1 MNKTFPAG
9 WVIATLALIAY
20 FFVAVLLTG
29 EVSLAITVL
38 LLVLVIWFLTY
49 KLKFRRLRNLELI
62 MRMYTDFTG
71 TLERIKE
78 RVAEDEAR
86 REAAADRRSQVLTD
100 RERNRERRKT
110 ESSKEVPVDK
120 KYTEMIE
127 RRVRESRA
135 NQEQSEG
142 SNEMEP

>member
-9 WVIATLALIAY
+9 WTIATLALISY
-20 FFVAVLLTG
+20 FLVAILLTG
-29 EVSLAITVL
+29 KVALSVTVL

-49 KLKFRRLRNLELI
+49 KVKFRRLRNLELI
-62 MRMYTDFTG
+62 IRMYTDFTG

-86 REAAADRRSQVLTD
+86 RRAAADRERHVLMQRESRRAD
-100 RERNRERRKT
+100 RAG
-110 ESSKEVPVDK
+110 ESSIADK

-135 NQEQSEG
+135 NQD
-142 SNEMEP
+142 EMEGTNETES

>member
-1 MNKTFPAG
+1 MA
-9 WVIATLALIAY
+9 I
-20 FFVAVLLTG
+20 LLTG
-29 EVSLAITVL
+29 KVALSVTVL

-100 RERNRERRKT
+100 RERRKT

>member
-1 MNKTFPAG
+1 MNKTFPTG
-9 WVIATLALIAY
+9 WAIATLALMAY
-20 FFVAVLLTG
+20 FFMAILLTG
-29 EVSLAITVL
+29 KVALSVTVL

-78 RVAEDEAR
+78 RVAEGEAR

-100 RERNRERRKT
+100 RERRKT

-120 KYTEMIE
+120 KYTDLIE

-142 SNEMEP
+142 SNETES

>member
-1 MNKTFPAG
+1 MNKTFPTG
-9 WVIATLALIAY
+9 WAIATLALMAY
-20 FFVAVLLTG
+20 FFMAILLTG
-29 EVSLAITVL
+29 KVALSVTVL

-100 RERNRERRKT
+100 RERRKT

-120 KYTEMIE
+120 KYTDLIE

-135 NQEQSEG
+135 NQEQNEG
-142 SNEMEP
+142 TNETES

>member
-1 MNKTFPAG
+1 MNKQFPAG
-9 WVIATLALIAY
+9 WVIAILTLIAY
-20 FFVAVLLTG
+20 FSLGILLTG
-29 EVSLAITVL
+29 EVALFVGVL
-38 LLVLVIWFLTY
+38 LLVLVIWILFCKIRY
-49 KLKFRRLRNLELI
+49 KDLGNLELV
-62 MRMYTDFTG
+62 MRMYADFKG
-71 TLERIKE
+71 TVERIKE

-86 REAAADRRSQVLTD
+86 RKAAADRRRRVLTD
-100 RERNRERRKT
+100 RERNRERRRT

-142 SNEMEP
+142 SNETES

>member
-9 WVIATLALIAY
+9 WAIATLALMAY
-20 FFVAVLLTG
+20 FFMAILLTG

-62 MRMYTDFTG
+62 MRMYSDFTG

-142 SNEMEP
+142 SNEMES

>member
-9 WVIATLALIAY
+9 WAIAILVLMAY
-20 FFVAVLLTG
+20 FFMAFLLTG
-29 EVSLAITVL
+29 KVALSVTVL

-71 TLERIKE
+71 TLERVKE

-100 RERNRERRKT
+100 RERRKT

-127 RRVRESRA
+127 RRVRESKA
-135 NQEQSEG
+135 NQDEREST
-142 SNEMEP
+142 NEMES

>member
-9 WVIATLALIAY
+9 WTIATLALMAY
-20 FFVAVLLTG
+20 FFMAILLTG
-29 EVSLAITVL
+29 KVALSVTVL

-100 RERNRERRKT
+100 RESRKT

-142 SNEMEP
+142 SNEMES

>member
-1 MNKTFPAG
+1 MNKTFPTG
-9 WVIATLALIAY
+9 WAIATLALMAY
-20 FFVAVLLTG
+20 FFMAILLTG
-29 EVSLAITVL
+29 KVALSVTVL

-71 TLERIKE
+71 TLQRVKE

-86 REAAADRRSQVLTD
+86 RRAAADRERQVLMQRESRRAD
-100 RERNRERRKT
+100 RPR
-110 ESSKEVPVDK
+110 ESSIADK

-127 RRVRESRA
+127 RRVRESKA
-135 NQEQSEG
+135 NQDEREG
-142 SNEMEP
+142 TNETES

>member
-71 TLERIKE
+71 TLERIRE

-86 REAAADRRSQVLTD
+86 RRAAVD
-100 RERNRERRKT
+100 RERQILMQRESRRADRPK
-110 ESSKEVPVDK
+110 ESSTADK

-135 NQEQSEG
+135 NQDKREG
-142 SNEMEP
+142 TNEAES

>member
-9 WVIATLALIAY
+9 WAIATLALIAY
-20 FFVAVLLTG
+20 FFIAVLLTG
-29 EVSLAITVL
+29 EVSLSVTVL
-38 LLVLVIWFLTY
+38 LLVLVIGFLTY

-86 REAAADRRSQVLTD
+86 RRAAADRERQVLMQRESRRAD
-100 RERNRERRKT
+100 RPK
-110 ESSKEVPVDK
+110 ESSTADK

-135 NQEQSEG
+135 NQDKREG
-142 SNEMEP
+142 TNETES

>member
-9 WVIATLALIAY
+9 WTIATLALMAY
-20 FFVAVLLTG
+20 FFMAILLTG
-29 EVSLAITVL
+29 KVALSVTVL

-71 TLERIKE
+71 TLERIRE

-86 REAAADRRSQVLTD
+86 RRAAVD
-100 RERNRERRKT
+100 RERQILMQRESRRADRPK
-110 ESSKEVPVDK
+110 ESSTADK

-135 NQEQSEG
+135 NQDKREG
-142 SNEMEP
+142 TNEAES

>member
-38 LLVLVIWFLTY
+38 LLVLVIWFITY

-71 TLERIKE
+71 TLERIRE

-86 REAAADRRSQVLTD
+86 RRAAADRERQVFMQRESRRAD
-100 RERNRERRKT
+100 RPK
-110 ESSKEVPVDK
+110 ESSTADK

-135 NQEQSEG
+135 NQDKREG
-142 SNEMEP
+142 TNEAES

>member
-9 WVIATLALIAY
+9 WAIATLALIAY
-20 FFVAVLLTG
+20 FFIAVLLTG
-29 EVSLAITVL
+29 EVSLSVTVL
-38 LLVLVIWFLTY
+38 LLVLVIGFLTY

-62 MRMYTDFTG
+62 MRMYIDFTG

-78 RVAEDEAR
+78 QVAEDEAR
-86 REAAADRRSQVLTD
+86 RRAAADRERQVLMQRESRRAD
-100 RERNRERRKT
+100 RPK
-110 ESSKEVPVDK
+110 ESSTADK

-135 NQEQSEG
+135 NQDKREG
-142 SNEMEP
+142 TNETES

>member
-9 WVIATLALIAY
+9 WAIATLALMAY
-20 FFVAVLLTG
+20 FFMAILLTG
-29 EVSLAITVL
+29 KVALSVTVL

-62 MRMYTDFTG
+62 MRMYADFTG

-100 RERNRERRKT
+100 RERRKT

-142 SNEMEP
+142 SNEMES

>member
-9 WVIATLALIAY
+9 WAIATLALIAY
-20 FFVAVLLTG
+20 FFIAVLLTG
-29 EVSLAITVL
+29 EVSLSVTVL
-38 LLVLVIWFLTY
+38 LLVLVIGFLTY

-86 REAAADRRSQVLTD
+86 RKAAADRERQVLTD

-142 SNEMEP
+142 SNEMES

>member
-62 MRMYTDFTG
+62 MRMYADFTG

-100 RERNRERRKT
+100 RERRKT

-127 RRVRESRA
+127 RRV
-135 NQEQSEG
+135 
-142 SNEMEP
+142 

>member
-1 MNKTFPAG
+1 MNKTFSAG
-9 WVIATLALIAY
+9 WAIATLALIAY
-20 FFVAVLLTG
+20 FFIAILLTG

-38 LLVLVIWFLTY
+38 LFVLVIWFLTY

-71 TLERIKE
+71 TLERIRE

-86 REAAADRRSQVLTD
+86 RRAAVD
-100 RERNRERRKT
+100 RERQILMQRERRRADRPK
-110 ESSKEVPVDK
+110 ESSTADK

-135 NQEQSEG
+135 NQDKREG
-142 SNEMEP
+142 TNEAES

>member
-9 WVIATLALIAY
+9 WTIATLALIAY
-20 FFVAVLLTG
+20 FFIAVLLTG
-29 EVSLAITVL
+29 EVSLSVTVL
-38 LLVLVIWFLTY
+38 LLVLVIGFLTY

-100 RERNRERRKT
+100 RERRKT

-135 NQEQSEG
+135 NQDKREG
-142 SNEMEP
+142 TNEAES

>member
-9 WVIATLALIAY
+9 WAIATLALIAY
-20 FFVAVLLTG
+20 FFIAVLLTG
-29 EVSLAITVL
+29 EVSLSVTVL
-38 LLVLVIWFLTY
+38 LLVLVIGFLTY
-49 KLKFRRLRNLELI
+49 KLKYRRLRNLELI

-86 REAAADRRSQVLTD
+86 RRAAADRERQVLMQRESRRAD
-100 RERNRERRKT
+100 RPK
-110 ESSKEVPVDK
+110 ESSTADK

-135 NQEQSEG
+135 NQDREG
-142 SNEMEP
+142 TNETES

>member
-9 WVIATLALIAY
+9 WAIATLALMAY
-20 FFVAVLLTG
+20 FFMAILLTG
-29 EVSLAITVL
+29 KVALSVTVL

-100 RERNRERRKT
+100 RERRKT

-120 KYTEMIE
+120 KYTDLIE

-142 SNEMEP
+142 SNETES

>member
-9 WVIATLALIAY
+9 WAIATLALIAY
-20 FFVAVLLTG
+20 FLIAVLLTG
-29 EVSLAITVL
+29 EVSLSVTVL
-38 LLVLVIWFLTY
+38 LLVLVIGFLTY

-86 REAAADRRSQVLTD
+86 RRAAADRERQVLMQRESRRAD
-100 RERNRERRKT
+100 RPK
-110 ESSKEVPVDK
+110 ESSTADK

-135 NQEQSEG
+135 NQDREG
-142 SNEMEP
+142 INETES

>member
-9 WVIATLALIAY
+9 WAIATLALIAY
-20 FFVAVLLTG
+20 FFIAVLLTG
-29 EVSLAITVL
+29 EVSLSVTVL
-38 LLVLVIWFLTY
+38 LLVLVIGFLTY

-86 REAAADRRSQVLTD
+86 RRAAADLERQVLMQRESRRAD
-100 RERNRERRKT
+100 RPK
-110 ESSKEVPVDK
+110 ESSTADK

-135 NQEQSEG
+135 NQDREG
-142 SNEMEP
+142 INETES

>member
-9 WVIATLALIAY
+9 WAIATLALMAY
-20 FFVAVLLTG
+20 FFMAILLTG
-29 EVSLAITVL
+29 KVALSVTVL

-86 REAAADRRSQVLTD
+86 REAAADRRSQVLTA
-100 RERNRERRKT
+100 RERRKT
-110 ESSKEVPVDK
+110 ESSKEIPVDK
-120 KYTEMIE
+120 KYMEMIE

>member
-1 MNKTFPAG
+1 MNKTFPTG
-9 WVIATLALIAY
+9 WAIATLALIAY
-20 FFVAVLLTG
+20 FSIGILLTG
-29 EVSLAITVL
+29 EVSLLVGVL
-38 LLVLVIWFLTY
+38 LFVLVVWFLIY
-49 KLKFRRLRNLELI
+49 KLVYKNLGNLELVT
-62 MRMYTDFTG
+62 RMYTDFTG

-86 REAAADRRSQVLTD
+86 RRAAADRERQVLMQRESRRAD
-100 RERNRERRKT
+100 RPK
-110 ESSKEVPVDK
+110 ESSTADK

-142 SNEMEP
+142 SNEMES

>member
-9 WVIATLALIAY
+9 WTIATLALMAY
-20 FFVAVLLTG
+20 FFMAILLTG
-29 EVSLAITVL
+29 KVALSVTVL

-71 TLERIKE
+71 TLERVKE

-86 REAAADRRSQVLTD
+86 RRAAADRRSQVLTD
-100 RERNRERRKT
+100 RERRKT

-127 RRVRESRA
+127 RRVREARA

>member
-9 WVIATLALIAY
+9 WAIATLALIAY
-20 FFVAVLLTG
+20 FFIAVLLTG
-29 EVSLAITVL
+29 EVSLSVTVL
-38 LLVLVIWFLTY
+38 LLVLVIGFLTY

-86 REAAADRRSQVLTD
+86 RRAAADRERQVLMQRESRRAD
-100 RERNRERRKT
+100 RPK
-110 ESSKEVPVDK
+110 ESSTADK

-127 RRVRESRA
+127 SRVRESRA
-135 NQEQSEG
+135 NQDKREG
-142 SNEMEP
+142 TNETES

>member
-9 WVIATLALIAY
+9 WAIATLALIAY
-20 FFVAVLLTG
+20 FFIAVLLTG
-29 EVSLAITVL
+29 EVSLSVTVL
-38 LLVLVIWFLTY
+38 LLVLVIGFLTY

-86 REAAADRRSQVLTD
+86 RRAAADRERQVLMQRESRRAD
-100 RERNRERRKT
+100 RPK
-110 ESSKEVPVDK
+110 ESSTADK

-135 NQEQSEG
+135 NQDREG
-142 SNEMEP
+142 INETES

>member
-9 WVIATLALIAY
+9 WAIATLALTAY
-20 FFVAVLLTG
+20 FFVAILLTG

-38 LLVLVIWFLTY
+38 LLVLVIWLLTY

-62 MRMYTDFTG
+62 MRMYTDFRG
-71 TLERIKE
+71 TLERIRE

-86 REAAADRRSQVLTD
+86 RRAAVD
-100 RERNRERRKT
+100 RERQILVQRESRRADRPK
-110 ESSKEVPVDK
+110 ESSTADK

-135 NQEQSEG
+135 NQDKREG
-142 SNEMEP
+142 TNEAES

>member
-1 MNKTFPAG
+1 MNKTIPAG
-9 WVIATLALIAY
+9 WAIATLALIAY
-20 FFVAVLLTG
+20 FFIAVLLTG
-29 EVSLAITVL
+29 EVSLSVTVL
-38 LLVLVIWFLTY
+38 LLVLVIGFLTY

-86 REAAADRRSQVLTD
+86 RRAAADRERQVLMQRESRRAD
-100 RERNRERRKT
+100 RPK
-110 ESSKEVPVDK
+110 ESSTADK

-135 NQEQSEG
+135 NQDKREG
-142 SNEMEP
+142 TNETES

>member
-9 WVIATLALIAY
+9 WAIATLALMAY
-20 FFVAVLLTG
+20 FFMAILLTG
-29 EVSLAITVL
+29 KVALSVTVL

-100 RERNRERRKT
+100 RERRKT

-142 SNEMEP
+142 SNEMES